1 MKESKKPIFAIDDI
15 KLIRR
20 ALIYYQKNENF
31 LESEAEYEKRI
42 IALYHRMGR
51 V

>member
-1 MKESKKPIFAIDDI
+1 MPKESKPIFAIEDV

-31 LESEAEYEKRI
+31 FESESEYEKRI